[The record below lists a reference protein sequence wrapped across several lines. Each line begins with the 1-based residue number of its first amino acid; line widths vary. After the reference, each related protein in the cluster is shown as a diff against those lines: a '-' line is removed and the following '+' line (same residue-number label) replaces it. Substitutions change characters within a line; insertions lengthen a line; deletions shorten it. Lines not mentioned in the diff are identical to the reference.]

1 MSLLKWK
8 EFAKSKTEL
17 GNKINYIH
25 DLIKR
30 YNISQKTSQKSFEKG
45 FKPVTSKLDDVVVS
59 NLTSRIPPQSRKQPP
74 KKGKVPDYGIDI
86 EDEVEDMNLGDLYD
100 EQPIP
105 PQQDKQLAPEP
116 PQYEPLLEE
125 IPEKSPPEYDCDE
138 EIDYGILDEDL
149 AMERLNELSLSK
161 YQDLEEVYNDPEMAR
176 KNKLIYFQM
185 TKKKAEKERR
195 RLNGSKANV
204 TKKYYNGEINEATRQ
219 LRNKK
224 IDNDRAI
231 LTDYIKF
238 NEKVINEG
246 INKDRFREQRPR
258 KKTERWK
265 CHVFQRCESASQE
278 IRIDYW

>member
-17 GNKINYIH
+17 GNKINYVH

-30 YNISQKTSQKSFEKG
+30 HNISQKTSQKSFEKV

-74 KKGKVPDYGIDI
+74 KKGKVPDDGIDI

-100 EQPIP
+100 EQPVP

-116 PQYEPLLEE
+116 PQYEPSLEE
-125 IPEKSPPEYDCDE
+125 IPEKSPPEYDYDE

-185 TKKKAEKERR
+185 TKKK
-195 RLNGSKANV
+195 
-204 TKKYYNGEINEATRQ
+204 
-219 LRNKK
+219 
-224 IDNDRAI
+224 
-231 LTDYIKF
+231 
-238 NEKVINEG
+238 
-246 INKDRFREQRPR
+246 R
-258 KKTERWK
+258 KKRGE
-265 CHVFQRCESASQE
+265 
-278 IRIDYW
+278 D

>member
-17 GNKINYIH
+17 GNKINYVH

-30 YNISQKTSQKSFEKG
+30 HNIGQKISQKSFEKV
-45 FKPVTSKLDDVVVS
+45 FEPVTSKLDDVIDS
-59 NLTSRIPPQSRKQPP
+59 DLNLRKPQMRKKRT
-74 KKGKVPDYGIDI
+74 KKERGRVPDYGIDI
-86 EDEVEDMNLGDLYD
+86 DDEVEDMNLGDLYD

-116 PQYEPLLEE
+116 PQYEPSLEE
-125 IPEKSPPEYDCDE
+125 IPEKSPPEYDYDE

-185 TKKKAEKERR
+185 TRKKAEKERK
-195 RLNGSKANV
+195 RLKGSKANV
-204 TKKYYNGEINEATRQ
+204 TKNT
-219 LRNKK
+219 
-224 IDNDRAI
+224 
-231 LTDYIKF
+231 IKG
-238 NEKVINEG
+238 K
-246 INKDRFREQRPR
+246 
-258 KKTERWK
+258 
-265 CHVFQRCESASQE
+265 
-278 IRIDYW
+278 